1 MRMWDPRRWPLGV
14 KFGVA
19 LVLVALLPL
28 ALLANITLNAGRTAV
43 EQAQLRTAQG
53 AAVVSSAAVR
63 QYLSGVAARADQIA
77 TRTDVVRFA
86 LDSQGEERPE
96 LAGELTADDV
106 LAVALYSPAGD
117 PILVET
123 DVDSGLADRNV
134 ADQTWFTDGVA
145 GKPTIGGLDV
155 DGRTGLLTAIVA
167 APIRFPGS
175 GSVGVAALQ
184 VRGSSVLFALN
195 QAPLVAG
202 GQALLVS
209 GNGRIQSAR
218 DSRVI
223 GQPLSTFRAGKLA
236 TAIATDVDGSIAGI
250 PWTGRGPQV
259 AAWSAIDNNLTSVIL
274 QPQGTFLRPIEELA
288 RTTWIL
294 FAIVAIV
301 AFGLAL
307 LIARRL
313 SRPINVLT
321 RSAVHIDAGQDVDQE
336 ALAKI
341 GAARD
346 DVGRLARVFSSMA
359 EQVARRER
367 ALREELRA
375 LRVEINQER
384 RQEAVSEVTDTD
396 FFRDLLV
403 RAEEFRRRARHQ
415 DEEESR

>member
-1 MRMWDPRRWPLGV
+1 MWDPRRWPLGV

-19 LVLVALLPL
+19 LVLAALLPL

-53 AAVVSSAAVR
+53 AAIVSSAAVR
-63 QYLSGVAARADQIA
+63 QYLGGVAARADQLA
-77 TRTDVVRFA
+77 TRNDVVRFT
-86 LDSQGEERPE
+86 LEPVTSERPE

-106 LAVALYSPAGD
+106 LAVVLYSPAGD
-117 PILVET
+117 PILIET
-123 DVDSGLADRNV
+123 EVDSGLSDRNV
-134 ADQTWFTDGVA
+134 SDQSWFTDALA
-145 GKPTIGGLDV
+145 GIPTIGGLTV
-155 DGRTGLLTAIVA
+155 DDKTGLLTAIVA

-202 GQALLVS
+202 GQALLVT

-223 GQPLSTFRAGKLA
+223 GQALSSFGAGRLA
-236 TAIATDVDGSIAGI
+236 TAIAGAPDGSIAGI
-250 PWTGRGPQV
+250 QWTGRGSQV
-259 AAWSAIDNNLTSVIL
+259 AAWSEINDDFTSVIL
-274 QPQGTFLRPIEELA
+274 QPQDTFLSPIEELA

-294 FAIVAIV
+294 VALVAIV

-313 SRPINVLT
+313 SRPISVLT
-321 RSAVHIDAGQDVDQE
+321 RSAVHIDAGQEVDQE
-336 ALAKI
+336 SLAKI

-359 EQVARRER
+359 DQVARRER
-367 ALREELRA
+367 ALREEVRA

-384 RQEAVSEVTDTD
+384 RQEAVTEVTDTD
-396 FFRDLLV
+396 FFRDLLA
-403 RAEEFRRRARHQ
+403 RAEEFRKRARHR
-415 DEEESR
+415 DEEERR